1 MEIVLIDQS
10 SKCVILTPFSSLT
23 EEYVWLGDPY
33 GKSFKV
39 TDLCE
44 QQYLRFQGM
53 DASLL
58 HSELWPLV
66 SGNHSAVHG
75 IQEVRNWTDLKKKK
89 NKTTSSSP
97 GTLEDRQKQKR
108 AILISINKTEWNK
121 ITKARLQ

>member
-89 NKTTSSSP
+89 KK
-97 GTLEDRQKQKR
+97 LDC
-108 AILISINKTEWNK
+108 IS
-121 ITKARLQ
+121 

>member
-89 NKTTSSSP
+89 
-97 GTLEDRQKQKR
+97 KQNWIVFHNQIWRRVYLADSMDLLGQWSK
-108 AILISINKTEWNK
+108 KEV
-121 ITKARLQ
+121 